1 MRLVNIYEILP
12 EDIVAQNVYG
22 ANGSLI
28 VKAGMTINAKLVNVL
43 NNNKIMSLYVTDDL
57 TEQIKKE
64 FNLEDQF
71 DLKDV
76 IDPHLRRTFNQNIK
90 KRFEAFKESK
100 GLSRYSDEGN
110 DLLNMINHIASKI
123 VGELSFKKDPMVSL
137 TDIKHLDIYD
147 YEHSVNT
154 AVLSVLT
161 GLNMGYNER
170 DLLILAKGSLLMN
183 IGNEFVMQ
191 SINKKTEPLNEN
203 ELSLLKKHTIVGRE
217 LLADNTTI
225 EGHVKNIVLNH
236 HERLDGSGYPRGIR
250 AGSIDK
256 YSKIVMIADVYDA
269 MTSDR
274 VHRKAYSPN
283 EALEF
288 IMGASGLFDHKSTTA
303 FTRNIIPYPIG
314 EYIALSNGDTG
325 LVIDNNKNL
334 PLRPVVR
341 VLEGLHINQ
350 MVDLSKK
357 MDLVITRK
365 VKRPY

>member
-12 EDIVAQNVYG
+12 EDIVAQNVFA
-22 ANGSLI
+22 ANGSLL
-28 VKAGMTINAKLVNVL
+28 VKAGMTINAKLVKVL
-43 NNNKIMSLYVTDDL
+43 NSNKIMSIYVTDAL
-57 TEQIKKE
+57 TEQIKTE
-64 FNLEDQF
+64 LNLEDRF
-71 DLKDV
+71 DLQDV
-76 IDPHLRRTFNQNIK
+76 IDPHLRRTFNQDIK
-90 KRFEAFKESK
+90 KRFEAFKKSK
-100 GLSRYSDEGN
+100 GLSRYSEEGN
-110 DLLNMINHIASKI
+110 DLIEMVNHIAGKI
-123 VGELSFKKDPMVSL
+123 VDELTIKKDPMVSL

-161 GLNMGYNER
+161 GLNMGYSEK
-170 DLLILAKGSLLMN
+170 DLLVLAKGSLLMN

-191 SINKKTEPLNEN
+191 SINKKAEPLTDD
-203 ELSLLKKHTIVGRE
+203 ELALLKKHTEVGRE
-217 LLADNTTI
+217 LLADNTTL
-225 EGHVKNIVLNH
+225 EGHVKNVVLNH
-236 HERLDGSGYPRGIR
+236 HERLDGSGYPRGIKGG
-250 AGSIDK
+250 AIDK
-256 YSKIVMIADVYDA
+256 YSKVVMIADVYDA

-288 IMGASGLFDHKSTTA
+288 IMGASWLFDFRAATA
-303 FTRNIIPYPIG
+303 FTRNIIPYPVG

-334 PLRPVVR
+334 PLRPVIR

-350 MVDLSKK
+350 LVDLSKAT
-357 MDLVITRK
+357 DLVITRK